1 MSNPTQTP
9 PPAPAKV
16 HKLEDEE
23 TPRRSDMDITG
34 LKDFDSISQ
43 IFPQKQGVWLWGSI
57 QAGLIHATEEME
69 NPENIHLDLRKILET
84 LKLRYERANVL
95 FRKDYSR
102 SDLGPEAHKSQG
114 KFEALIEEIKGLELM
129 ANNRK
134 R

>member
-69 NPENIHLDLRKILET
+69 NPENVSELCVILNCYIILT
-84 LKLRYERANVL
+84 LV
-95 FRKDYSR
+95 DT
-102 SDLGPEAHKSQG
+102 LGSSENS
-114 KFEALIEEIKGLELM
+114 
-129 ANNRK
+129 
-134 R
+134 